1 VVASPPWR
9 DGVLAFGVRRSRR
22 CRRYGVESW
31 SGLRFLGYRLLAIGY
46 RPRMEPFYDILR
58 KYPELAIFLTLAIGF
73 YIGRLKVGG
82 FSIGSVTGVLLTG
95 LAIGQLGIPI
105 SPAIKSVF
113 FLFFLFA
120 VGYGVRPQFFHGLKS
135 DGLPQALFAVLVCIA
150 CLVTAFFTA
159 RLLGLS
165 LGYGAG
171 VFGGACT
178 VSSVLGVATD
188 AIHQLGGSPSTQQ
201 EQINAMSIAFAIT
214 YIFGTAGVSAFLAL
228 VGPKILGVDLAAEC
242 KAFESAMGGNEP
254 DPSVHSAY
262 HMTSARTYRVTDPA
276 YCGLTVAEFES
287 RFPNQRLFVERL
299 RQNKKIVESTFGA
312 TIRQG
317 DILAIASRTETL
329 IADANQFGVEVS
341 DPGLLDYPS
350 ETLEVMVTR
359 KEVVGNT
366 LGEFAEMGHDQRSRG
381 VFVRALLRGGHEL
394 PFNAGTKIA
403 KGDVLRISGSQRDVE
418 RVAKFIGYPIR
429 PSNVSNVT
437 LVGIGI
443 FLGAIV
449 GLLSIRVGA
458 IPISLSTS
466 GGTLLAGLVFGWLRS
481 IHPNFGNI
489 PEAGLWVFN
498 NVGLA
503 MFAAVVGIQAGPQF
517 VQGLHE
523 AGVILFV
530 AGVIVTIVPMLIALL
545 MGKYLFKM
553 HPGVL
558 LGACAG
564 ARASTAALSVV
575 QDAAQSRVPALG
587 FTVCFAVA
595 NTLLTIWGVAIV
607 LLLK

>member
-1 VVASPPWR
+1 M
-9 DGVLAFGVRRSRR
+9 
-22 CRRYGVESW
+22 ES
-31 SGLRFLGYRLLAIGY
+31 FF
-46 RPRMEPFYDILR
+46 ETLR
-58 KYPELAIFLTLAIGF
+58 KYPELAIFLSLALGF

-95 LAIGQLGIPI
+95 LAIGQLDIPI
-105 SPAIKSVF
+105 APAIKSVF

-120 VGYGVRPQFFHGLKS
+120 VGYGVGPQFFHGLKN
-135 DGLPQALFAVLVCIA
+135 DGLWQALFALLVCLA
-150 CLVTAFFTA
+150 CLLTAFLTA
-159 RLLGLS
+159 RILGLGV
-165 LGYGAG
+165 GYGAG

-188 AIHQLGGSPSTQQ
+188 AIRQLGESSNAQQ
-201 EQINAMSIAFAIT
+201 QQINAMSIAFAIT

-228 VGPKILGVDLAAEC
+228 LGPRILGVNLAAEC
-242 KAFESAMGGNEP
+242 KALEAAMGGNEP

-262 HMTSARTYRVTDPA
+262 QMIGVRAYQVTDPA
-276 YCGLTVAEFES
+276 YCGVTVAEFES
-287 RFPNQRLFVERL
+287 RFPNQRLFIERL
-299 RQNKKIVESTFGA
+299 RQGNKIVESTPET

-329 IADANQFGVEVS
+329 IADASQFGVEVS

-350 ETLEVMVTR
+350 ETLDVMVTR
-359 KEVVGNT
+359 KEVIAKT
-366 LGEFAEMGHDQRSRG
+366 LGELAEMEQAQRSRG
-381 VFVRALLRGGHEL
+381 VFLRTLLRGGHEL
-394 PFNAGTKIA
+394 PFNPGTKIA

-429 PSNVSNVT
+429 PSNVSDVT

-443 FLGAIV
+443 FLGAIA
-449 GLLSIRVGA
+449 GLLSIRVGQ
-458 IPISLSTS
+458 IPISLSIS

-481 IHPNFGNI
+481 VHPNFGNI

-517 VQGLHE
+517 VAGLQQ
-523 AGVILFV
+523 AGLILFA

-545 MGKYLFKM
+545 LGKYLFKM

-564 ARASTAALSVV
+564 ARASTAALSVI

-587 FTVCFAVA
+587 FTICFAVA
-595 NTLLTIWGVAIV
+595 NTLLTIWGVVIV

>member
-1 VVASPPWR
+1 LLF
-9 DGVLAFGVRRSRR
+9 LAD
-22 CRRYGVESW
+22 W
-31 SGLRFLGYRLLAIGY
+31 LLAIGY
-46 RPRMEPFYDILR
+46 RPCMEPFYDILR

-73 YIGRLKVGG
+73 YTGRLKVGG

-95 LAIGQLGIPI
+95 LAIGQLGISI

-120 VGYGVRPQFFHGLKS
+120 VGYGVGPQFFHGLKN
-135 DGLPQALFAVLVCIA
+135 DGIWQALFAVLVCLA

-159 RLLGLS
+159 RLLNLGV
-165 LGYGAG
+165 GYGAG

-188 AIHQLGGSPSTQQ
+188 AIHQLGGSANAQQ
-201 EQINAMSIAFAIT
+201 QQINAMSIAFAIT

-228 VGPKILGVDLAAEC
+228 LGPKILGINLAAEC
-242 KAFESAMGGNEP
+242 KALESAMGGNEP
-254 DPSVHSAY
+254 DPSVHSTYQMISVRA
-262 HMTSARTYRVTDPA
+262 YRVTDPA
-276 YCGLTVAEFES
+276 YCGITIAEFES
-287 RFPNQRLFVERL
+287 RFPNERIFVERL
-299 RQNKKIVESTFGA
+299 RQNNKVVDSTPETKI
-312 TIRQG
+312 QLG
-317 DILAIASRTETL
+317 DVLAIASRTETL
-329 IADANQFGVEVS
+329 IIDASRFGVEVS
-341 DPGLLDYPS
+341 DPALLDYPS
-350 ETLEVMVTR
+350 EALDVMVTR
-359 KEVVGNT
+359 KEIVGNT
-366 LGEFAEMGHDQRSRG
+366 LGEFAEMGRDQRSRG
-381 VFVRALLRGGHEL
+381 VFLRALIRGGHEL
-394 PFNAGTKIA
+394 PFNSGTKIA

-418 RVAKFIGYPIR
+418 RVARFIGYPIR
-429 PSNVSNVT
+429 PSNVSDIT

-443 FLGAIV
+443 FLGALV
-449 GLLSIRVGA
+449 GLLSIRVGQ

-481 IHPNFGNI
+481 VHPNFGNI

-517 VQGLHE
+517 VAGLQQ
-523 AGVILFV
+523 AGLILFI

-553 HPGVL
+553 HPGIL

-564 ARASTAALSVV
+564 ARASTAALSVI

-595 NTLLTIWGVAIV
+595 NTLLTIWGVVIV

>member
-1 VVASPPWR
+1 
-9 DGVLAFGVRRSRR
+9 
-22 CRRYGVESW
+22 
-31 SGLRFLGYRLLAIGY
+31 
-46 RPRMEPFYDILR
+46 MEPFYDILR
-58 KYPELAIFLTLAIGF
+58 KNPELAIFLTLAIGF

-120 VGYGVRPQFFHGLKS
+120 VGYGVGPQFFHGLKS
-135 DGLPQALFAVLVCIA
+135 DGLWQALFAVLVCLA
-150 CLVTAFFTA
+150 CLGTAFYTA
-159 RLLGLS
+159 RLFGLGV
-165 LGYGAG
+165 GYGAG

-188 AIHQLGGSPSTQQ
+188 AIRQLGESPSAQQ
-201 EQINAMSIAFAIT
+201 QQINAMSIAFAIT

-228 VGPKILGVDLAAEC
+228 LGPRILGINLAAEC
-242 KAFESAMGGNEP
+242 KALEAEMGGNEP

-262 HMTSARTYRVTDPA
+262 QMIGVRAYRVTDPS
-276 YCGLTVAEFES
+276 YCGITIAEFES

-299 RQNKKIVESTFGA
+299 RQNNKIIESAPKTK
-312 TIRQG
+312 IQLG

-341 DPGLLDYPS
+341 DPELLDYPS

-366 LGEFAEMGHDQRSRG
+366 LGEFAEMGRDQRSRG
-381 VFVRALLRGGHEL
+381 VFVRELQRGGHEL
-394 PFNAGTKIA
+394 PFNAGTRIA
-403 KGDVLRISGSQRDVE
+403 KGDILRISGSLRDVE

-437 LVGIGI
+437 LVGMGI
-443 FLGAIV
+443 FLGALV
-449 GLLSIRVGA
+449 GLLSIRVGQ
-458 IPISLSTS
+458 IPISLSAS

-481 IHPNFGNI
+481 VHPNFGSI

-498 NVGLA
+498 NVGLS

-517 VQGLHE
+517 VQGLHQ
-523 AGVILFV
+523 AGLTLFI

-545 MGKYLFKM
+545 MGKYLFQM

-564 ARASTAALSVV
+564 ARASTAALSVI

-595 NTLLTIWGVAIV
+595 NTLLTIWGVVIV
-607 LLLK
+607 LLLR

>member
-1 VVASPPWR
+1 
-9 DGVLAFGVRRSRR
+9 
-22 CRRYGVESW
+22 
-31 SGLRFLGYRLLAIGY
+31 
-46 RPRMEPFYDILR
+46 MEPFYDILR

-73 YIGRLKVGG
+73 YIGRLKVGE

-95 LAIGQLGIPI
+95 LAIGQLGISI

-120 VGYGVRPQFFHGLKS
+120 VGYGVGPQFFHGLKS
-135 DGLPQALFAVLVCIA
+135 DGLWQALFAALVCLA
-150 CLVTAFFTA
+150 CLLTAFLTA
-159 RLLGLS
+159 RILGLGV
-165 LGYGAG
+165 GYGAG

-188 AIHQLGGSPSTQQ
+188 AIRQLGESSNAQQ
-201 EQINAMSIAFAIT
+201 QQINAMSIAFAIT

-228 VGPKILGVDLAAEC
+228 LGPRILGVNLAAEC
-242 KAFESAMGGNEP
+242 KALEAAMGGNEP

-262 HMTSARTYRVTDPA
+262 QMISVRAYRVTDPA
-276 YCGLTVAEFES
+276 YCGVTVAEFES
-287 RFPNQRLFVERL
+287 RFPNQRLFIERL
-299 RQNKKIVESTFGA
+299 RQGNKIVESTPKT

-329 IADANQFGVEVS
+329 IADASQFGVEVS

-350 ETLEVMVTR
+350 ETLDVMVTR

-366 LGEFAEMGHDQRSRG
+366 LSELADMEQAQRSRG
-381 VFVRALLRGGHEL
+381 VFLRALQRGGHEL
-394 PFNAGTKIA
+394 PFNPGTKIA

-429 PSNVSNVT
+429 PSNVSDVT

-443 FLGAIV
+443 FLGAMV
-449 GLLSIRVGA
+449 GLLSIRVGQ
-458 IPISLSTS
+458 IPISLSIS

-481 IHPNFGNI
+481 VHPNFGNI

-517 VQGLHE
+517 VAGLQQ
-523 AGVILFV
+523 AGLILFA

-545 MGKYLFKM
+545 VGKYLFKM

-564 ARASTAALSVV
+564 ARASTAALSVI

-595 NTLLTIWGVAIV
+595 NTLLTIWGVVIV

>member
-1 VVASPPWR
+1 
-9 DGVLAFGVRRSRR
+9 
-22 CRRYGVESW
+22 
-31 SGLRFLGYRLLAIGY
+31 
-46 RPRMEPFYDILR
+46 MEPFYDILR

-73 YIGRLKVGG
+73 YIGRLKVRG
-82 FSIGSVTGVLLTG
+82 FSIGSVTGVLLVG
-95 LAIGQLGIPI
+95 LVIGQLGIPI

-120 VGYGVRPQFFHGLKS
+120 VGYGVGPQFFHGLKS
-135 DGLPQALFAVLVCIA
+135 DGLWQALFAVLVCFA

-159 RLLGLS
+159 RLLGLGV
-165 LGYGAG
+165 GYGAG

-188 AIHQLGGSPSTQQ
+188 AIRQLGGSSNVQQ
-201 EQINAMSIAFAIT
+201 QQINAMSIAFAIT

-228 VGPKILGVDLAAEC
+228 LGPRILGVNLAAEC
-242 KAFESAMGGNEP
+242 KALESAMGGNEP

-262 HMTSARTYRVTDPA
+262 QMISVRAYRVTDPTF
-276 YCGLTVAEFES
+276 CGIRVAEFES

-299 RQNKKIVESTFGA
+299 RQNKKIVESTPE
-312 TIRQG
+312 TVIRQG

-350 ETLEVMVTR
+350 ETLDVMVTH

-381 VFVRALLRGGHEL
+381 VFVRALRRGGHEL

-429 PSNVSNVT
+429 PSNVSDVT

-449 GLLSIRVGA
+449 GLLSIQVGQ

-481 IHPNFGNI
+481 VHPNFGNI
-489 PEAGLWVFN
+489 PEAALWVFN

-517 VQGLHE
+517 ASGLQQ
-523 AGVILFV
+523 AGFTLFF
-530 AGVIVTIVPMLIALL
+530 AGVIVTIVPMVFALL
-545 MGKYLFKM
+545 AGKYLFRM

-564 ARASTAALSVV
+564 ARASTAALSVI

-595 NTLLTIWGVAIV
+595 NTLLTIWGVVIV

>member
-1 VVASPPWR
+1 
-9 DGVLAFGVRRSRR
+9 
-22 CRRYGVESW
+22 
-31 SGLRFLGYRLLAIGY
+31 
-46 RPRMEPFYDILR
+46 MQPFYDILR
-58 KYPELAIFLTLAIGF
+58 KNPELAIFLTLAIGF

-95 LAIGQLGIPI
+95 LAIGQLGISI

-120 VGYGVRPQFFHGLKS
+120 VGYGVGPQFFHGLKS
-135 DGLPQALFAVLVCIA
+135 DGLWQALFAALVCLA
-150 CLVTAFFTA
+150 CLLTAFLTA
-159 RLLGLS
+159 RILGLGV
-165 LGYGAG
+165 GYGAG

-188 AIHQLGGSPSTQQ
+188 AIRQLGESSIAQQ
-201 EQINAMSIAFAIT
+201 QQINAMSIAFAIT

-228 VGPKILGVDLAAEC
+228 LGPRILGVNLAAEC
-242 KAFESAMGGNEP
+242 KALEAAMGGNEP

-262 HMTSARTYRVTDPA
+262 QMISVRAYRVTDPA
-276 YCGLTVAEFES
+276 YCGVTVAEFES
-287 RFPNQRLFVERL
+287 RFPNQRLFIERL
-299 RQNKKIVESTFGA
+299 RQGNKIVESTPKT

-329 IADANQFGVEVS
+329 IADASQFGVEVS

-350 ETLEVMVTR
+350 ETLDVMVTR
-359 KEVVGNT
+359 KEVVGKR
-366 LGEFAEMGHDQRSRG
+366 LGEFAEMEQAQRSRG
-381 VFVRALLRGGHEL
+381 VFLRALQRGGHEL
-394 PFNAGTKIA
+394 PFNPGTKIA

-429 PSNVSNVT
+429 PSNVSDVT

-449 GLLSIRVGA
+449 GLLSIRVGQ
-458 IPISLSTS
+458 IPISLSIS

-481 IHPNFGNI
+481 VHPNFGNI

-517 VQGLHE
+517 VAGLQQ
-523 AGVILFV
+523 AGLILFA

-545 MGKYLFKM
+545 VGKYLFKM

-564 ARASTAALSVV
+564 ARASTAALSVI

-595 NTLLTIWGVAIV
+595 NTLLTIWGVVIV

>member
-1 VVASPPWR
+1 
-9 DGVLAFGVRRSRR
+9 
-22 CRRYGVESW
+22 
-31 SGLRFLGYRLLAIGY
+31 
-46 RPRMEPFYDILR
+46 MEPLYDILR

-73 YIGRLKVGG
+73 YIGQLKVGG
-82 FSIGSVTGVLLTG
+82 FSIGAVTGVLLTG

-120 VGYGVRPQFFHGLKS
+120 VGYGVGPQFFHGLKS
-135 DGLPQALFAVLVCIA
+135 DGLWQALFAVLVCLA

-159 RLLGLS
+159 RFLGLGV
-165 LGYGAG
+165 GYGAG

-188 AIHQLGGSPSTQQ
+188 AIRQLGESPSAQQ
-201 EQINAMSIAFAIT
+201 QQINAMSIAFAIT

-228 VGPKILGVDLAAEC
+228 LGPRILGVNLAAEC
-242 KAFESAMGGNEP
+242 KALEAEMGGNEP

-262 HMTSARTYRVTDPA
+262 QMIGVRAYRVTDPS
-276 YCGLTVAEFES
+276 YCGITIAEFES

-299 RQNKKIVESTFGA
+299 RQNNRIIESTPE
-312 TIRQG
+312 TKIQLG

-329 IADANQFGVEVS
+329 IADASQFGVEVS

-350 ETLEVMVTR
+350 ETLDVMVTR
-359 KEVVGNT
+359 KEVIGNT
-366 LGEFAEMGHDQRSRG
+366 LGELAEMEQAQRSRG
-381 VFVRALLRGGHEL
+381 VFLRALLRGGHEL
-394 PFNAGTKIA
+394 PFNPGTKIA
-403 KGDVLRISGSQRDVE
+403 KGDVLRISGSLRDVE

-449 GLLSIRVGA
+449 GLLSIRVGQ
-458 IPISLSTS
+458 IPVSLSIS

-481 IHPNFGNI
+481 VHPNFGNI

-517 VQGLHE
+517 VAGLQQ
-523 AGVILFV
+523 AGLILFV

-545 MGKYLFKM
+545 LGKYLFKM

-564 ARASTAALSVV
+564 ARASTAALSVI

-595 NTLLTIWGVAIV
+595 NTLLTIWGVVIV

>member
-1 VVASPPWR
+1 LWQ
-9 DGVLAFGVRRSRR
+9 
-22 CRRYGVESW
+22 
-31 SGLRFLGYRLLAIGY
+31 RFAPVSVITQLLHHSILHHSTHFRGICCFLAIGY
-46 RPRMEPFYDILR
+46 WLLAIAPPMEPFYDILR

-73 YIGRLKVGG
+73 YIGQLKVGG
-82 FSIGSVTGVLLTG
+82 FSIGAVTGVLLTG

-120 VGYGVRPQFFHGLKS
+120 VGYGVGPQFFHGLKS
-135 DGLPQALFAVLVCIA
+135 DGLGQALFAVLVCLA

-159 RLLGLS
+159 RLSGLGV
-165 LGYGAG
+165 GYGAG

-188 AIHQLGGSPSTQQ
+188 AIRQLGESPSAQQ
-201 EQINAMSIAFAIT
+201 QQINAMSIAFAIT

-228 VGPKILGVDLAAEC
+228 LGPRILGVNLAAEC
-242 KAFESAMGGNEP
+242 KALEAKMGGNEP

-262 HMTSARTYRVTDPA
+262 QMIGVRAYRVTDPS
-276 YCGLTVAEFES
+276 YCGITIAEFES

-299 RQNKKIVESTFGA
+299 RQNNRIIESTPE
-312 TIRQG
+312 TKIQLG

-329 IADANQFGVEVS
+329 IADASQFGVEVS

-350 ETLEVMVTR
+350 ETLDVMVTR
-359 KEVVGNT
+359 KEVIAKT
-366 LGEFAEMGHDQRSRG
+366 LGELAEMEQAQRSRG
-381 VFVRALLRGGHEL
+381 VFLRTLLRGGHEL
-394 PFNAGTKIA
+394 PFNPGTKIA

-449 GLLSIRVGA
+449 GLLSIRVGQ
-458 IPISLSTS
+458 IPISLSIS

-481 IHPNFGNI
+481 VHPNFGNI

-517 VQGLHE
+517 VAGLQQ
-523 AGVILFV
+523 AGLILFA

-545 MGKYLFKM
+545 LGKYLFKM

-564 ARASTAALSVV
+564 ARASTAALSVI

-595 NTLLTIWGVAIV
+595 NTLLTIWGVVIV

>member
-1 VVASPPWR
+1 
-9 DGVLAFGVRRSRR
+9 
-22 CRRYGVESW
+22 
-31 SGLRFLGYRLLAIGY
+31 
-46 RPRMEPFYDILR
+46 MEPFYDILR

-120 VGYGVRPQFFHGLKS
+120 VGYGVGPQFFHGLKN
-135 DGLPQALFAVLVCIA
+135 DGIWQALFAVLVCLA

-159 RLLGLS
+159 RLLS
-165 LGYGAG
+165 LGVGYGAG

-188 AIHQLGGSPSTQQ
+188 AIHQLGGSANAQQ
-201 EQINAMSIAFAIT
+201 QQINAMSIAFAIT

-228 VGPKILGVDLAAEC
+228 LGPKILGINLAAEC
-242 KAFESAMGGNEP
+242 KALESAMGG
-254 DPSVHSAY
+254 
-262 HMTSARTYRVTDPA
+262 A
-276 YCGLTVAEFES
+276 YCGITIAEFES
-287 RFPNQRLFVERL
+287 RFPNERIFVERL
-299 RQNKKIVESTFGA
+299 RQNNKVVESTPE
-312 TIRQG
+312 IKIQSG
-317 DILAIASRTETL
+317 DVLAIASRTETL
-329 IADANQFGVEVS
+329 ITDASRFGVEVS
-341 DPGLLDYPS
+341 DPALLDYPS
-350 ETLEVMVTR
+350 ETLDVMVTR
-359 KEVVGNT
+359 KEIVGNT
-366 LGEFAEMGHDQRSRG
+366 LGEFAEMGRDQRSRG
-381 VFVRALLRGGHEL
+381 VFVRALIRGGHEL

-418 RVAKFIGYPIR
+418 RVARFIGYPIR
-429 PSNVSNVT
+429 PSNVSDVT

-443 FLGAIV
+443 FLGALV
-449 GLLSIRVGA
+449 GLLSIRVGQ

-481 IHPNFGNI
+481 VHPNFGNI

-498 NVGLA
+498 NVGLT

-517 VQGLHE
+517 VAGLQQ
-523 AGVILFV
+523 AGLILFI

-545 MGKYLFKM
+545 MGKYLFRM
-553 HPGVL
+553 HPGISARRL
-558 LGACAG
+558 CRGACFDRGVVGDSGCG
-564 ARASTAALSVV
+564 AESRPSARVHRVLRGGQYTTHDLGRGDRVVAAVARFGRYETASTLKARFALS
-575 QDAAQSRVPALG
+575 QSRLIFVP
-587 FTVCFAVA
+587 FASTESIDGRKSR
-595 NTLLTIWGVAIV
+595 NLRGR
-607 LLLK
+607 

>member
-1 VVASPPWR
+1 
-9 DGVLAFGVRRSRR
+9 
-22 CRRYGVESW
+22 
-31 SGLRFLGYRLLAIGY
+31 
-46 RPRMEPFYDILR
+46 MEPLYDILR

-73 YIGRLKVGG
+73 YIGQLKVGG
-82 FSIGSVTGVLLTG
+82 FSIGAVTGVLLTG

-120 VGYGVRPQFFHGLKS
+120 VGYGVGPQFFHGLKS
-135 DGLPQALFAVLVCIA
+135 DGLWQALFAVLVCLA

-159 RLLGLS
+159 RLLGLGI
-165 LGYGAG
+165 GYGAG

-188 AIHQLGGSPSTQQ
+188 AIRQLGESPNAQQ
-201 EQINAMSIAFAIT
+201 QQINAMSIAFAIT

-228 VGPKILGVDLAAEC
+228 LGPRILGVNLAAEC
-242 KAFESAMGGNEP
+242 KALEAEMGGNEP

-262 HMTSARTYRVTDPA
+262 RMISVRAYRVTDPS
-276 YCGLTVAEFES
+276 YCGITIAEFES

-299 RQNKKIVESTFGA
+299 RQNNRIIESTPE
-312 TIRQG
+312 TKIQLG

-329 IADANQFGVEVS
+329 IADASQFGVEVS

-350 ETLEVMVTR
+350 ETLDVMVTR
-359 KEVVGNT
+359 KEVIGNT
-366 LGEFAEMGHDQRSRG
+366 LGELAEMEQAQRSRG
-381 VFVRALLRGGHEL
+381 VFLRALLRGGHEL
-394 PFNAGTKIA
+394 PFNPGTKIA
-403 KGDVLRISGSQRDVE
+403 KGDVLRISGSLRDVE

-449 GLLSIRVGA
+449 GLLSIRVGQ
-458 IPISLSTS
+458 IPVSLSIS

-481 IHPNFGNI
+481 VHPNFGNI

-517 VQGLHE
+517 VAGLQQ
-523 AGVILFV
+523 AGLILFV

-545 MGKYLFKM
+545 LGKYLFKM

-564 ARASTAALSVV
+564 ARASTAALSVI

-595 NTLLTIWGVAIV
+595 NTLLTIWGVVIV

>member
-1 VVASPPWR
+1 
-9 DGVLAFGVRRSRR
+9 
-22 CRRYGVESW
+22 
-31 SGLRFLGYRLLAIGY
+31 
-46 RPRMEPFYDILR
+46 MEPFYDILR

-120 VGYGVRPQFFHGLKS
+120 VGYGVGPQFFHGLKN
-135 DGLPQALFAVLVCIA
+135 DGIWQALFAVLVCLA

-159 RLLGLS
+159 RVLNLGI
-165 LGYGAG
+165 GYGAG

-188 AIHQLGGSPSTQQ
+188 AIHQLGGSANAQQQ
-201 EQINAMSIAFAIT
+201 EINAMSIAFAIT

-228 VGPKILGVDLAAEC
+228 LGPKILGINLAAEC
-242 KAFESAMGGNEP
+242 KALESAMGGDEP
-254 DPSVHSAY
+254 DPSVHSTYQMISVRA
-262 HMTSARTYRVTDPA
+262 YRVTDPT
-276 YCGLTVAEFES
+276 YCGITIAEFES
-287 RFPNQRLFVERL
+287 RFPNERIFVERL
-299 RQNKKIVESTFGA
+299 RQNKKIVDSTPE
-312 TIRQG
+312 TKIQLG
-317 DILAIASRTETL
+317 DVLAIASRTETL
-329 IADANQFGVEVS
+329 IIDASRFGVEVS
-341 DPGLLDYPS
+341 DPALLDYPS
-350 ETLEVMVTR
+350 ETLDVMVTR
-359 KEVVGNT
+359 KEIVGNT

-381 VFVRALLRGGHEL
+381 VFLRALIRGGHEL
-394 PFNAGTKIA
+394 PFNSGTKIA

-418 RVAKFIGYPIR
+418 RVARFIGYPIR
-429 PSNVSNVT
+429 PSNVSDVT

-443 FLGAIV
+443 FLGALV
-449 GLLSIRVGA
+449 GLLSIRVGQ

-481 IHPNFGNI
+481 VHPNFGNI

-517 VQGLHE
+517 VAGLQQ
-523 AGVILFV
+523 AGLILFI

-553 HPGVL
+553 HPGIL

-564 ARASTAALSVV
+564 ARASTAALSVI

-595 NTLLTIWGVAIV
+595 NTLLTIWGVVIV